1 MTPAASGWVLPE
13 SELVK
18 RGFRDRATD
27 LKEAKELLSA
37 AGFPNGFDETIL
49 TVTAFNV
56 NLVNDVFVS
65 NLKEAGI
72 NLTTENI
79 GTDFAVFLGREI
91 KREYNLAATLFLSGP
106 YPDAQLVLYHHRTKG
121 SRNYGDYG
129 SPELDA
135 KLEKQSTI
143 YNTTERK
150 PLVFEI
156 QRDIINNPGPGW
168 VGSRIGFGVGNAK
181 VKNLTATPFLAGYDD
196 AENVWIKA

>member
-1 MTPAASGWVLPE
+1 VLPE

-18 RGFRDRATD
+18 LGGFRDRATD
-27 LKEAKELLSA
+27 LKDAKALLSA
-37 AGFPNGFDETIL
+37 AGLANGFDETIT

-56 NLVNDVFVS
+56 DLVNAVFVS
-65 NLKEAGI
+65 NLKEVGI

-106 YPDAQLVLYHHRTKG
+106 YPDAQLYIYHHTGPAG

-135 KLEKQSTI
+135 KLDKQRTI
-143 YNTTERK
+143 YNNTERK
-150 PLVFEI
+150 PLVLEI